1 MQEASFNTAV
11 GLHYPL
17 DVAANGCSILGV
29 PMAVTLADV
38 AAAAGLSGSTVS
50 RALSDPEKVNPST
63 RERVRKLAL
72 EMGYVPNQVARS
84 LTSGRTDL
92 IGLLVPD
99 IANPFFPPIIKAV
112 QARASEKGKT
122 VLIADIDERAGDEVP
137 RAQLMRK
144 RVDGLIVASPRT
156 PQERISALLDLFPI
170 VFVNREIPGASSV
183 IIDTGDG
190 MEQAVEHLHA
200 LGHRH
205 ICYLNGPR
213 RSWSNIQRQ
222 GAIRSLCKKLGMTL
236 SEFGPFEPQV
246 QSGVHAADL
255 VIASGATGAIAYD
268 DLIALG
274 VMARLNERGL
284 RAGQDISVI
293 GIDDS
298 PMSAMAYPTLTS
310 VHVPG
315 AEAGTVAVDQL
326 MALIDHDGDVDP
338 SVTTLETRLIVRSST
353 SPVGVSAG

>member
-1 MQEASFNTAV
+1 
-11 GLHYPL
+11 
-17 DVAANGCSILGV
+17 
-29 PMAVTLADV
+29 
-38 AAAAGLSGSTVS
+38 VS
-50 RALSDPEKVNPST
+50 RALSDPDKVNSST
-63 RERVRKLAL
+63 RERVRKLAR

-99 IANPFFPPIIKAV
+99 IGNPFFPPIIKAV
-112 QARASEKGKT
+112 QARASDKGKT
-122 VLIADIDERAGDEVP
+122 VLIADIDERPGDEIA
-137 RAQLMRK
+137 RAQLIRK
-144 RVDGLIVASPRT
+144 RVDGLIIASPRT
-156 PQERISALLDLFPI
+156 PEDELSSLSDLFPV
-170 VFVNREIPGASSV
+170 VFVNREVPGASSI
-183 IIDTGDG
+183 IIDAGDG

-222 GAIRSLCKKLGMTL
+222 TAIRTICDRLKMTL
-236 SEFGPFEPQV
+236 TEYGPFEPQV

-255 VIASGATGAIAYD
+255 VIAGGATGVIAYD

-284 RAGQDISVI
+284 KAGVDVSVI
-293 GIDDS
+293 GVDDS

-315 AEAGTVAVDQL
+315 SEAGVVAVDKL
-326 MALIDHDGDVDP
+326 IALIDQRTPRDAL
-338 SVTTLETRLIVRSST
+338 VTTLETRLVVRSST
-353 SPVGVSAG
+353 SPVVPVS